1 MAIDLQTFASGDTD
15 YIAKLNSDMS
25 QIEDAIN
32 ALLQAQ
38 GGQAGSYSIGQFLT
52 GLFQAQSGL
61 IGMNSYKPVAS
72 SSTEVMITAGA
83 FYKGALQVV
92 VATGDSLMSFAGQ
105 TPGTYY
111 IVPDASG
118 APARVADEDPDAA
131 WSLYW
136 SGSSFGAITRLAPA
150 LFNIGEENEA
160 RLSTALAVGTPLQ
173 FQSLDA
179 RLEQGESTA
188 KTAAAAAQETADNA
202 LAAVLALGS
211 SVDALAIRRVCITV
225 DGGTST
231 ITNGVKGSI
240 QVDFNGEIIGWSAT
254 ADVVGDI
261 EIDVSK
267 ASSYPPDEPPTIPDP
282 DLDKISASAPI
293 LIVGAKSAAE
303 NAAGVASWNTEIFQ
317 WDVLQ
322 FTVVAAT
329 AIKRVTVVVRI
340 QETPAS

>member
-32 ALLQAQ
+32 ALQQAQ

-52 GLFQAQSGL
+52 GIFQNQSGL
-61 IGMNSYKPVAS
+61 IGMNSYKPS
-72 SSTEVMITAGA
+72 QSSTTELAIEAGA
-83 FYKGALQVV
+83 FYKGSLQVV
-92 VATGDSLMSFAGQ
+92 VATGGGLISFAGQ

-118 APARVADEDPDAA
+118 APTRTTTEDDDAA
-131 WSLYW
+131 WSVYW
-136 SGSSFGAITRLAPA
+136 SGSGFASITRLAPA

-160 RLSTALAVGTPLQ
+160 RLSTALAVGSPLQ

-188 KTAAAAAQETADNA
+188 KAAAAAAQETADNA
-202 LAAVLALGS
+202 LAAVLALGGNVES
-211 SVDALAIRRVCITV
+211 MAIRRVCLTI
-225 DGGTST
+225 DGGPIP
-231 ITNGVKGSI
+231 ITTGIKGSI
-240 QVDFNGEIIGWSAT
+240 QVDFNGSIIGWSAT
-254 ADVVGDI
+254 ADAVGDI
-261 EIDVSK
+261 EIEISK

-282 DLDKISASAPI
+282 VADKITASAPI
-293 LIVGAKSAAE
+293 LIVGAQSAAE
-303 NAAGVASWNTEIFQ
+303 DAAGVASWDTEIFQ

-322 FTVVAAT
+322 FFVAAVSVV
-329 AIKRVTVVVRI
+329 KRVTVVVRV
-340 QETPAS
+340 QEAPSS